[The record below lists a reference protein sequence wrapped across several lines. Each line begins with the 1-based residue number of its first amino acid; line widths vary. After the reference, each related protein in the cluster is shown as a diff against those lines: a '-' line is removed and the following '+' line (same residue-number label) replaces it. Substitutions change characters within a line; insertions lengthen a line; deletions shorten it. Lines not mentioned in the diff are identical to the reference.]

1 MLLWVSQGGTGRQ
14 LQLWQSILETFLAEC
29 DYRLGEGRQ
38 ECWAQPDSPGRCVHG
53 KKYVLFVTPL
63 MSRVPITALQL
74 SPRAAPGCPPPCDT
88 PTRDAHLGSCLSFIA
103 QVGIAEAGWCST
115 KLSGY
120 QSKAIAVS
128 CIHRLPLCT
137 AMYTNTHTGPSP
149 RCTLSGGSSG
159 GGIQVRGR
167 GLILPSPTA
176 PGAPATSQAG
186 NRGNMGSLGQTHE
199 PSRGQMCPDCD
210 RSPQGCCGAPAP
222 SNTPLKY

>member
-1 MLLWVSQGGTGRQ
+1 MLGPLLGLSWAVCAWKKIRIICDPTDEPGAHHSPSAESLCCTG
-14 LQLWQSILETFLAEC
+14 
-29 DYRLGEGRQ
+29 
-38 ECWAQPDSPGRCVHG
+38 
-53 KKYVLFVTPL
+53 
-63 MSRVPITALQL
+63 L
-74 SPRAAPGCPPPCDT
+74 SPPCDT

-103 QVGIAEAGWCST
+103 QEVGIAEAGWCST

-210 RSPQGCCGAPAP
+210 PSPQGCCGAPAP